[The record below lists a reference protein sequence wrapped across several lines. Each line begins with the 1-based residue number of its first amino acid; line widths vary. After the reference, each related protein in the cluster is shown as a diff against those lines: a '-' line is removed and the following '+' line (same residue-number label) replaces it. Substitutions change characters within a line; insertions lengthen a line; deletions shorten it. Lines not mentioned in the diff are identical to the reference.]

1 MAETDSSSSSNAEE
15 VVSSSPASASASL
28 VSMAENFQRSA
39 IESARTVQHT
49 SSTQFRT
56 FQLQLQAYIL
66 HFFLDEGCLLA
77 AAYQMWSSILRALE
91 YLEGIIYQVQELE
104 GCKEWCYLLVVL
116 LEMGQPNYDVVDFG
130 DCSSD
135 SYNFLPEAVSH
146 YRTYEDA
153 FVNKVKDGLMVARE
167 NPAIGVGFAVSAA
180 LLVMRAPRRFLFRN
194 TLGRF
199 QSEETRYASAE
210 KNVKNLNLSVD
221 LLKKESIKLLQR
233 TSLAEKEMKY
243 GHNELMNTGAQLQ
256 RLAKSSYKVEARA
269 TDLIDRLRDIP
280 SREALALRAEASL

>member
-1 MAETDSSSSSNAEE
+1 MAETDSSSSSNAVAEE
-15 VVSSSPASASASL
+15 ASSSPTSASASL
-28 VSMAENFQRSA
+28 ASMAENFQRSA

-56 FQLQLQAYIL
+56 FQ
-66 HFFLDEGCLLA
+66 
-77 AAYQMWSSILRALE
+77 
-91 YLEGIIYQVQELE
+91 
-104 GCKEWCYLLVVL
+104 
-116 LEMGQPNYDVVDFG
+116 
-130 DCSSD
+130 
-135 SYNFLPEAVSH
+135 NFLPQAVSH
-146 YRTYEDA
+146 HRTYEDA
-153 FVNKVKDGLMVARE
+153 FFNKVKDGLMVARE

-199 QSEETRYASAE
+199 QSEEARYASAE
-210 KNVKNLNLSVD
+210 KNVKDVNLSID

-233 TSLAEKEMKY
+233 TALAEKEMKY

-280 SREALALRAEASL
+280 SREALALRAEVASLASNLKRQRSVLDKRIMKISELGISV